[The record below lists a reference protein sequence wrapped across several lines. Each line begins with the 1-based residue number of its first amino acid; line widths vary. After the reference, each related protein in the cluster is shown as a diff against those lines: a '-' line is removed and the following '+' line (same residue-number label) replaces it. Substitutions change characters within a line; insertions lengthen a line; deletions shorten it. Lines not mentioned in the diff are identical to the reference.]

1 MAQYN
6 ARGSSRSHDARTLS
20 YLAELMADLGA
31 RHGDCI
37 LRFNCRGVAVCVILV
52 NQLLTD
58 GTRRQLT
65 CCDQAV
71 WDHSSE

>member
-1 MAQYN
+1 MVIAYFVL
-6 ARGSSRSHDARTLS
+6 TV
-20 YLAELMADLGA
+20 
-31 RHGDCI
+31 
-37 LRFNCRGVAVCVILV
+37 GVLLCVILV